1 MTARLLVEVVK
12 WPGREH
18 RRLGFSVSLGKRKE
32 QHQESEGLL
41 ASKSGELRVCRGEAC
56 SDRLAASAGWCGR
69 TASNGYSFFLSP
81 VEHMSGGDR
90 AADRRDF
97 VGFPASRE
105 VANDT
110 SFVGETPSGMSDGS
124 VFAAVICAGRRSF
137 AR

>member
-1 MTARLLVEVVK
+1 M
-12 WPGREH
+12 
-18 RRLGFSVSLGKRKE
+18 SVSA
-32 QHQESEGLL
+32 SEKNSTKKVKVSWRRNRANSLFGGGRPVAI
-41 ASKSGELRVCRGEAC
+41 ASPQAP
-56 SDRLAASAGWCGR
+56 AGAVAR
-69 TASNGYSFFLSP
+69 RQNGYSFFLSP